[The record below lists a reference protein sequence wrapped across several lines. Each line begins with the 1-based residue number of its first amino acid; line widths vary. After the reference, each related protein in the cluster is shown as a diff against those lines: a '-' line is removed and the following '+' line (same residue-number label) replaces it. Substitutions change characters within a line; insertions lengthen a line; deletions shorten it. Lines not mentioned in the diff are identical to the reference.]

1 MICWFE
7 DRANGSRI
15 ALEGFVER
23 IGITRAADI
32 QDSLARIEHAH
43 ASGHWVALVIE
54 YEFGQWL
61 EPSIRE
67 GESDHDGSQPAD
79 VNAERLTALVFKRS
93 RTGSIAAMNDRAG
106 TLKTPVATTAADQT
120 TRASPVPGQ
129 IVRARTGIA
138 ETDYLG
144 MVQEIRA
151 LIAAGEVYQINA
163 TFPIHVETFG
173 STLDLY
179 NSLAA
184 TSQARHCAYIEDP
197 QRGRTI
203 LSLSPELFVYREGN
217 VLVTRPMKGTAPRVQ
232 GDVKADQAM
241 GESLRNSS
249 KDRAE
254 NLMIVDLLRN
264 DLGRLAVTGSVTVD
278 PLFELEAYPS
288 VWTLTSTISA
298 QLKPGCSLLETLQA
312 LFPCGSITGAPK
324 IAAMR
329 HIKRLERRDRG
340 VYCGS
345 VGWLAPDGRMSLN
358 VAIRTLVID
367 RDGQGVY
374 GVGGGIVYD
383 SVPENEWQECF
394 WKARILGVNCET

>member
-15 ALEGFVER
+15 ALEGLVER
-23 IGITRAADI
+23 IGITRAEDV
-32 QDSLARIEHAH
+32 QDALTRIEYAQ
-43 ASGHWVALVIE
+43 ACGYWVALVIE
-54 YEFGQWL
+54 YEFGHWL
-61 EPSIRE
+61 EPSLQDN
-67 GESDHDGSQPAD
+67 GAGVAGSQSAD
-79 VNAERLTALVFKRS
+79 TTTERLTALVFERS
-93 RTGSIAAMNDRAG
+93 QTGSIASMSHRADSIPG
-106 TLKTPVATTAADQT
+106 KIVHARADISRQ
-120 TRASPVPGQ
+120 
-129 IVRARTGIA
+129 
-138 ETDYLG
+138 EYLG
-144 MVQEIRA
+144 MVQDIRS
-151 LIAAGEVYQINA
+151 LIGTGDVYQINA
-163 TFPIHVETFG
+163 TFPIRVETRG
-173 STLDLY
+173 STRELY
-179 NSLAA
+179 RHLAE
-184 TSQARHCAYIEDP
+184 TSQARHCAYIEDR

-217 VLVTRPMKGTAPRVQ
+217 MLVTRPMKGTAPRVQ
-232 GDVKADQAM
+232 GDAGADQAM
-241 GESLRNSS
+241 GESLLKSS

-264 DLGRLAVTGSVTVD
+264 DLGRLAVTGSVTVA

-298 QLKPGCSLLETLQA
+298 QLKPRCSLLEILQA